1 LYQYKR
7 LPFGVT
13 NEVFEFQR
21 VIDCF
26 FRRNKLKKVYAY
38 LDDLTV
44 TGSTMEEH
52 DQNLQPY
59 WKLRGDNFTLN
70 NEKSRFRMES
80 VNLLGY
86 QIFHGEIRPDP

>member
-1 LYQYKR
+1 
-7 LPFGVT
+7 
-13 NEVFEFQR
+13 
-21 VIDCF
+21 
-26 FRRNKLKKVYAY
+26 
-38 LDDLTV
+38 
-44 TGSTMEEH
+44 MEEH